1 MLNFNNSPD
10 NRLTRSLI
18 TIQINIRQTFIN
30 IR

>member
-18 TIQINIRQTFIN
+18 TIQIIIRQTFIN